1 MPASNRAALARSPD
15 AALSDEEIPPV
26 HIVNTCF
33 GLAMAGP
40 ARYPFPGAPAGVTDD
55 CGLSV
60 RAINVLKV
68 LADDLMGEIPPRDDW
83 VPPDELLRRI
93 TVERLSIARNC
104 GPRTMD
110 EITRWAKA
118 RGVTIQPL
126 FHAGKSLSEAWRDL
140 IARFS
145 AGELTKAELAEALE
159 KSVRR
164 NSTRVPVAIQRILL
178 KYLNRAVEDPRRE

>member
-1 MPASNRAALARSPD
+1 MPASNRAALARSSD
-15 AALSDEEIPPV
+15 SALSDEEIPPV

-40 ARYPFPGAPAGVTDD
+40 ARHPFPGAPAGVTDD

-104 GPRTMD
+104 GPRTVD

-178 KYLNRAVEDPRRE
+178 KYLNRAVEDPGRE

>member
-1 MPASNRAALARSPD
+1 MPASNRAALARSSD
-15 AALSDEEIPPV
+15 ALSDEEIPPV

-40 ARYPFPGAPAGVTDD
+40 ARHPFPGAPAGVTDD

-104 GPRTMD
+104 GPRTVD

-118 RGVTIQPL
+118 RGITIQPL

-178 KYLNRAVEDPRRE
+178 KYLNRAVQDPWRE